1 MEQTFWL
8 PPGLFKQE
16 LETPETVSRKNAGPS
31 IKKKLHLFRAGHFE
45 SKDSPSPQHPLA
57 TEMASCDCRGSQ
69 GWRFEEQCQGL
80 ECSLYSGPLS
90 PLFQVYM
97 DQIVFKNIWNDEFW
111 ENPWN
116 LGGLIVIG
124 LFTITFLFFIL
135 FAVVFGLLSTT
146 ERTEG
151 EKK

>member
-1 MEQTFWL
+1 
-8 PPGLFKQE
+8 
-16 LETPETVSRKNAGPS
+16 
-31 IKKKLHLFRAGHFE
+31 
-45 SKDSPSPQHPLA
+45 
-57 TEMASCDCRGSQ
+57 
-69 GWRFEEQCQGL
+69 
-80 ECSLYSGPLS
+80 
-90 PLFQVYM
+90 M

-151 EKK
+151 EKE